1 MIRLAGNDAVFYVP
15 QCDDQ
20 DKTMLAASSVE
31 VSGQLECIIDRV
43 ADAPALFKRLDP
55 GEPVSKLVRE

>member
-1 MIRLAGNDAVFYVP
+1 VFYVP

-20 DKTMLAASSVE
+20 DKPMLAAASVE

-55 GEPVSKLVRE
+55 GAPVSKLLRE